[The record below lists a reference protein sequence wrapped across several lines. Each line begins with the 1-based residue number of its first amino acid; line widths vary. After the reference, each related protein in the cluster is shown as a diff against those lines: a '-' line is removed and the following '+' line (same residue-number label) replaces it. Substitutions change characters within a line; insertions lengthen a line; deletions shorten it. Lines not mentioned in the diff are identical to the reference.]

1 MLGWVLRRGLEGA
14 SGGNRANAGAGE
26 KTQPNQPFFPAAS
39 HGSSDFTADDTTQI
53 EQPDTPAPVFAAR
66 ALKSAIF
73 GTPARPDDD
82 NAATMARRKDEDDS
96 DAESR
101 TPMKQPQGILLTPGT
116 GTSRRKRVSFGHDVL
131 DNKKVDN
138 RKGKEVD
145 TDERPGRFPDSFADT
160 TSDSA
165 SKRTRLTETMENSRR
180 NKGTSSSRERSQTR
194 TIAARS
200 DDAEDE
206 WEEADDDQCMHDI
219 TMDLNEPHS
228 RSGKYWKSEF
238 EQYHQDAKAE
248 MEKLLKYKQLA
259 KSYAKMKDA
268 EAIDLNAKLR
278 EEQEKAA
285 KMEKKISEMA
295 AQIAA
300 KQRASGEERDNP
312 QLIKDLAK
320 QTAVAVEYR
329 TQVQELAALLE
340 NRENGE
346 DDEGDARSRRRRQA
360 ASPRTHK
367 TLLEAQRELRKA
379 RTQVKENGQLREEV
393 ERLKSDLL
401 FAEQRANKLA
411 EENKRLAEQQPSQN
425 KEQVKD
431 ATTSGKRVDEL
442 EDAIRKKDDELRKLR
457 SEFENYRT
465 DAEATQE
472 DTRRILEKAT
482 EKINELK
489 RENKTLKA
497 GTADVPKTK
506 NTAAP
511 PERDPAAREHRAQ
524 ETDRFTADNKSRK
537 TSTETGRRSFDL
549 VESLGK
555 KLNEPKSQNLRD
567 KYHRDADS
575 LSSDDEPPARE
586 PPRRPQSEIFSSR
599 VNLDKPKWRPFIPR
613 SPRNREYLG
622 SDLNDRIVTSSE
634 VPTGNTP
641 APRHRFCSKDKDAPI
656 DLLQDR
662 FARLGGPGEPD
673 VEASTMLA
681 ANMSKSTLPPQRRA
695 AAIARIEQRKAD
707 KRRAASGQSNNKEN
721 MRPQRS

>member
-14 SGGNRANAGAGE
+14 SGGNRAN
-26 KTQPNQPFFPAAS
+26 
-39 HGSSDFTADDTTQI
+39 ADDTTQI

-82 NAATMARRKDEDDS
+82 NTANMAHRRDADDS

-101 TPMKQPQGILLTPGT
+101 TPLKPQGILLTPGT

-131 DNKKVDN
+131 DNKKIDN
-138 RKGKEVD
+138 KRGKGRD
-145 TDERPGRFPDSFADT
+145 TDERPGKFPDSFADMS
-160 TSDSA
+160 SDSA
-165 SKRTRLTETMENSRR
+165 SKRTKLTEAMENSRR
-180 NKGTSSSRERSQTR
+180 NKGAASSRERGQTR
-194 TIAARS
+194 TSAARA

-206 WEEADDDQCMHDI
+206 WEEADDDQCTQDVTI
-219 TMDLNEPHS
+219 DLNEPHS

-268 EAIDLNAKLR
+268 EAIDLNAKLK

-285 KMEKKISEMA
+285 QMEKKISEMA
-295 AQIAA
+295 AQIAS
-300 KQRASGEERDNP
+300 KRASGEERDNP
-312 QLIKDLAK
+312 QLMKDLAK

-329 TQVQELAALLE
+329 TQVKELAALLE
-340 NRENGE
+340 NRDGDGE
-346 DDEGDARSRRRRQA
+346 EGDARSRRRRQA

-367 TLLEAQRELRKA
+367 TLLETQRELRKA
-379 RTQVKENGQLREEV
+379 RAQVKENGQLREEV

-411 EENKRLAEQQPSQN
+411 EENKRLAEQQPLQS
-425 KEQVKD
+425 KE
-431 ATTSGKRVDEL
+431 TTSSSKQVEELQEASRQKDE
-442 EDAIRKKDDELRKLR
+442 ELRKLK
-457 SEFENYRT
+457 SEFEAYRT

-489 RENKTLKA
+489 REIKTLKA
-497 GTADVPKTK
+497 GSAEAVKSR
-506 NTAAP
+506 AAP
-511 PERDPAAREHRAQ
+511 TSAADREPVAREHRTQ
-524 ETDRFTADNKSRK
+524 DNDRLATTSKTRK
-537 TSTETGRRSFDL
+537 PSVDTGRRSLDL
-549 VESLGK
+549 VESLGR
-555 KLNEPKSQNLRD
+555 KLNETKSQNLRD
-567 KYHRDADS
+567 KYQRDADF
-575 LSSDDEPPARE
+575 LSSEEDEPVKE
-586 PPRRPQSEIFSSR
+586 PPRRPQSEIFSNR

-622 SDLNDRIVTSSE
+622 PDLNERIVSSSE
-634 VPTGNTP
+634 IPSGTTP
-641 APRHRFCSKDKDAPI
+641 APRHRFTSKENNPPI

-662 FARLGGPGEPD
+662 FARLGGPD
-673 VEASTMLA
+673 IDASTMMA
-681 ANMSKSTLPPQRRA
+681 ANMSKSTLPPERRA

-707 KRRAASGQSNNKEN
+707 KRRAASGQNNNKEN
-721 MRPQRS
+721 MRPQR

>member
-14 SGGNRANAGAGE
+14 SGGNRANAGKEIPRNVLVA
-26 KTQPNQPFFPAAS
+26 F
-39 HGSSDFTADDTTQI
+39 HDFSNLVTDDTTQI
-53 EQPDTPAPVFAAR
+53 EQPDTPAPIFAAR

-82 NAATMARRKDEDDS
+82 NTANMAHRKDADDS

-101 TPMKQPQGILLTPGT
+101 TPLRPQGILLTPGT

-131 DNKKVDN
+131 DNKRVDN
-138 RKGKEVD
+138 KKGKGRD
-145 TDERPGRFPDSFADT
+145 TDERPGKFPDSFADSS
-160 TSDSA
+160 SDSA
-165 SKRTRLTETMENSRR
+165 SKRTKLTEAMENSRR
-180 NKGTSSSRERSQTR
+180 NKGTASSRERSQTR
-194 TIAARS
+194 ANATRG

-206 WEEADDDQCMHDI
+206 WEEADDDQCTQDVTI
-219 TMDLNEPHS
+219 DLNEPHS

-238 EQYHQDAKAE
+238 EQYHRDAKTE

-268 EAIDLNAKLR
+268 EAIDLNAKLK

-285 KMEKKISEMA
+285 QMEKKISEMA
-295 AQIAA
+295 AQIASN
-300 KQRASGEERDNP
+300 RTSGEERDNP
-312 QLIKDLAK
+312 QLMKDLAK

-329 TQVQELAALLE
+329 TQVKELAALLD
-340 NRENGE
+340 NRDGD

-367 TLLEAQRELRKA
+367 TLLETQRELRKA
-379 RTQVKENGQLREEV
+379 RAQVKENGQLREEV

-411 EENKRLAEQQPSQN
+411 EENKRLAEQQPLQN
-425 KEQVKD
+425 KEAASSSKLVEELKEAARQKD
-431 ATTSGKRVDEL
+431 E
-442 EDAIRKKDDELRKLR
+442 ELRKLK
-457 SEFENYRT
+457 SDFETYRT

-482 EKINELK
+482 EKINDLK
-489 RENKTLKA
+489 REIKTLRA
-497 GTADVPKTK
+497 GSAEAPKSRAAATSTADREPVT
-506 NTAAP
+506 
-511 PERDPAAREHRAQ
+511 REHRTQ
-524 ETDRFTADNKSRK
+524 DNDRLATISKTRKSSAD
-537 TSTETGRRSFDL
+537 TGRRSLDL

-555 KLNEPKSQNLRD
+555 KLNETKSQNLRD
-567 KYHRDADS
+567 KYQQDADAES
-575 LSSDDEPPARE
+575 LSSGEDEPVKE

-622 SDLNDRIVTSSE
+622 PDLNERIVTSSE
-634 VPTGNTP
+634 IPSGTTP
-641 APRHRFCSKDKDAPI
+641 APRHRFTSKENNPPI

-662 FARLGGPGEPD
+662 FARLGGPD
-673 VEASTMLA
+673 IDASTMMA
-681 ANMSKSTLPPQRRA
+681 ANMSRSTLPPERRA

-707 KRRAASGQSNNKEN
+707 KRRAGSGQSNNNKEN
-721 MRPQRS
+721 MRPQR

>member
-14 SGGNRANAGAGE
+14 SGGNRGNAG
-26 KTQPNQPFFPAAS
+26 
-39 HGSSDFTADDTTQI
+39 ADDTTQI

-82 NAATMARRKDEDDS
+82 NTASMARRKDEDDS

-131 DNKKVDN
+131 DNKKADN
-138 RKGKEVD
+138 RKAKEVD
-145 TDERPGRFPDSFADT
+145 IDERPGRFPDSFADT
-160 TSDSA
+160 SSDSA
-165 SKRTRLTETMENSRR
+165 SKRTKLTVTMENSRR

-194 TIAARS
+194 TTTARG

-312 QLIKDLAK
+312 QLMKDLAK

-340 NRENGE
+340 NRDNGD

-367 TLLEAQRELRKA
+367 TLLETQRELRKA
-379 RTQVKENGQLREEV
+379 RAQVKENGQLREEV

-401 FAEQRANKLA
+401 SAEQRANKLA
-411 EENKRLAEQQPSQN
+411 EENKRLAEQQPLQN
-425 KEQVKD
+425 NEQSKE
-431 ATTSGKRVDEL
+431 APTSGKLVDEL
-442 EDAIRKKDDELRKLR
+442 EQAIRRKDDEIRKLK
-457 SEFENYRT
+457 SEFEDYRT

-497 GTADVPKTK
+497 GVADVPRTR

-511 PERDPAAREHRAQ
+511 PEREPAAREHRAQ
-524 ETDRFTADNKSRK
+524 ETDRFTADHKSRK
-537 TSTETGRRSFDL
+537 SSADAGRRSFDL
-549 VESLGK
+549 VESLGR

-567 KYHRDADS
+567 KYQRDADS
-575 LSSDDEPPARE
+575 PSSGDEPPARE
-586 PPRRPQSEIFSSR
+586 PPRRPQSEIFLNR
-599 VNLDKPKWRPFIPR
+599 VSLDKPKWRPFIPR

-634 VPTGNTP
+634 ILSGNTP
-641 APRHRFCSKDKDAPI
+641 APRHRFSSKDEDAPI

-673 VEASTMLA
+673 VEASTMLV
-681 ANMSKSTLPPQRRA
+681 ANTSKSTLPPQRRA

>member
-14 SGGNRANAGAGE
+14 SGGNRANAGAE
-26 KTQPNQPFFPAAS
+26 S
-39 HGSSDFTADDTTQI
+39 TADDTTQI

-82 NAATMARRKDEDDS
+82 NTATMARRKDEDDS

-145 TDERPGRFPDSFADT
+145 TEERPGRFPDSFADT

-194 TIAARS
+194 TTAARS

-346 DDEGDARSRRRRQA
+346 DDEGDARSKRRRQA

-425 KEQVKD
+425 KEQGND
-431 ATTSGKRVDEL
+431 ATTTGKRVDEL
-442 EDAIRKKDDELRKLR
+442 EDAIRKKDDELRKLK
-457 SEFENYRT
+457 SEFENYRM

-506 NTAAP
+506 NTAVP
-511 PERDPAAREHRAQ
+511 HEREPAVREQRAQ
-524 ETDRFTADNKSRK
+524 ETDRFTADHKGRK
-537 TSTETGRRSFDL
+537 TSTEIGRRSFDL

-567 KYHRDADS
+567 KYQRDADS
-575 LSSDDEPPARE
+575 PSSDDEPPARE
-586 PPRRPQSEIFSSR
+586 PPRRPQSEIFSNCVS
-599 VNLDKPKWRPFIPR
+599 LDKPKWRPFIPR

-622 SDLNDRIVTSSE
+622 PDLNDRIVTSSE

-641 APRHRFCSKDKDAPI
+641 APRHRFSSKDKDAPI